1 MFYVAKLNMI
11 WLNTDAISST
21 NCLLEDHATVEVKG
35 SILLYLSC
43 PTWHCSSP
51 TSERVLG
58 DLDHL
63 RAVDLEADDLQVLED
78 EVGEGADEAVVDKQV
93 LDDRVAAGVRP
104 ERLRQQR
111 EVDRLALNGKSLG
124 LGVEVAET
132 GRLEVGGRRVL
143 RPGTLTGNAGNAA

>member
-1 MFYVAKLNMI
+1 MLVFLCVNKLQRTHAIPNQFSG
-11 WLNTDAISST
+11 WANTGCSSPVS
-21 NCLLEDHATVEVKG
+21 LLSAA
-35 SILLYLSC
+35 
-43 PTWHCSSP
+43 WHCSSP
-51 TSERVLG
+51 TSESVLG